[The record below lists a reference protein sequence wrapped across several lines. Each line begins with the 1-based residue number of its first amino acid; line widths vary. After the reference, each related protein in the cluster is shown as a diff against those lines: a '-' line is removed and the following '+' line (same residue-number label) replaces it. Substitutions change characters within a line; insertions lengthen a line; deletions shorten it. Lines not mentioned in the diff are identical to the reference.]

1 MTTKDI
7 GKSIAKDA
15 PTDAG
20 QGEQLQLLRR
30 VDGKLDA
37 MNGKL
42 DRIHQQVRKKA
53 IVYGATAGGV
63 TGGIIAVGVAIAKA
77 KLGM

>member
-1 MTTKDI
+1 MTAKDF
-7 GKSIAKDA
+7 GNTGQDA
-15 PTDAG
+15 PTAAG
-20 QGEQLQLLRR
+20 QDEPLQLLRR
-30 VDGKLDA
+30 VDRKLDD

-42 DRIHQQVRKKA
+42 DRIHQQVRKEA

-63 TGGIIAVGVAIAKA
+63 TGGIIAVGVALAKA